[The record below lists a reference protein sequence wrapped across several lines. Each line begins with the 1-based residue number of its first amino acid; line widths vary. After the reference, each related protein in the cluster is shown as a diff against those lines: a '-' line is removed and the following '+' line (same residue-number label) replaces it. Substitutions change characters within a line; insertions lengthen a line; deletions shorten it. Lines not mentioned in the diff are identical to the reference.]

1 MFEKI
6 FCNKRLFT
14 TINNSLKN
22 KLREG
27 WGVLDLLLS
36 LGVGAGIVIGILA
49 MFNSASTNTTSATIA
64 SDFNAIQSN
73 VHMAYPTQNYSG
85 VTFSGLYTAGEIPS
99 DISSI
104 GQGSGLSTWTVSPS
118 GSGSTFIISATFGGS
133 NATQLCMQTQQQ
145 LQAGGNWQT
154 PPTCSGTSISAMS
167 N

>member
-36 LGVGAGIVIGILA
+36 LGIGSGLVLGILA

-73 VHMAYPTQNYSG
+73 VHMAYPTQEYPSSISLG
-85 VTFSGLYTAGEIPS
+85 ALYTAGEIPS
-99 DISSI
+99 DINSS
-104 GQGSGLSTWTVSPS
+104 GQGSGLSTWTVTGE
-118 GSGSTFIISATFGGS
+118 GSEFMISATFSGTNGE
-133 NATQLCMQTQQQ
+133 QLCMQTQQQ